1 VNAEHARLFTLPV
14 VSPTMSVR
22 EVAVEAYREAL
33 PALAASL
40 VGGLLAGVV
49 LGGMRAELRAVPG
62 LLVLVPALL
71 ATRGN
76 VYGSLGARIAT
87 ALHQGLI
94 EPRVRAGDRRLRAAA
109 AAALA
114 NGLLASVFAATVAYL
129 ILVGLDTQVAP
140 LAQLVAIAL
149 VAGLLSGGV
158 LIAVVVSVVFAGYRR
173 GRNPDTLVGPLVT
186 TTGDVFG
193 MLFLLAAVRIVL
205 GLGVG

>member
-1 VNAEHARLFTLPV
+1 
-14 VSPTMSVR
+14 MSVR

-149 VAGLLSGGV
+149 VAGVLSGGV